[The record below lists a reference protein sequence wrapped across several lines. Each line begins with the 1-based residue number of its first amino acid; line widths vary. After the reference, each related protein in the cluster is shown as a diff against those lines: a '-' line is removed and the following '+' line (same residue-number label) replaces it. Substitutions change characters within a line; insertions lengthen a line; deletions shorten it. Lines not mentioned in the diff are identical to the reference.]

1 MQNRIRSIIGDAP
14 IAIRIVLIGNDDN
27 FLQNIFYYFSP
38 FSTIL
43 YRDIDR
49 PAVDW
54 AFATR
59 YCNSIILT
67 ASASTFGF
75 WMAYLSTNATIYY
88 NYDFSKIGGIEKELI
103 RDDFFLPDWI
113 PLLFDVDN
121 GNVTIADEIAI
132 KKWTDIRNNQSLSQI
147 K

>member
-1 MQNRIRSIIGDAP
+1 MKHSANVTISTI
-14 IAIRIVLIGNDDN
+14 LIGNDQKFATQLFANYSDKITTI
-27 FLQNIFYYFSP
+27 IFNSSKENVTYD
-38 FSTIL
+38 L
-43 YRDIDR
+43 
-49 PAVDW
+49 
-54 AFATR
+54 AFASR
-59 YCNSIILT
+59 HCNSIILT

-88 NYDFSKIGGIEKELI
+88 NYDFSKIGGIEKEFV
-103 RDDFFLPDWI
+103 RDDFFPPNWT

-132 KKWTDIRNNQSLSQI
+132 MEWTNLRNNQSLSQI